1 MRATLITTLLTAL
14 ASSLAAQNGGARM
27 LAQPAVSSSHVAFIY
42 AGDVWTAKLDG
53 SDVRRITT
61 ADGDESNPVFS
72 DDGQWLAFAGNYD
85 GNVDVYVVPTAGG
98 EVRRLPRHPGN
109 DLPQCLT

>member
-1 MRATLITTLLTAL
+1 MRAMIAWMT
-14 ASSLAAQNGGARM
+14 SLGFAGSLMGQNGGTRM

-85 GNVDVYVVPTAGG
+85 GNRFFSRWSLVCGPTHIFFF
-98 EVRRLPRHPGN
+98 L
-109 DLPQCLT
+109 C